1 VKSGRYI
8 QTVIVSQ
15 NRNTSRDSNG
25 GCAESGGINSN
36 YNSKER
42 KSMNDLDSGIEK
54 LYQDYWAIHAEKL
67 EKHAPLEVA
76 AVLLAQAMSMY
87 KTVLDHDDY
96 NKMVDDIGR
105 MRDQIKTLTPKQG
118 NYH

>member
-1 VKSGRYI
+1 M
-8 QTVIVSQ
+8 
-15 NRNTSRDSNG
+15 NG
-25 GCAESGGINSN
+25 DINSN

-42 KSMNDLDSGIEK
+42 KSMNDLDSGIEE

-67 EKHAPLEVA
+67 AKHAPIEVA
-76 AVLLAQAMSMY
+76 AVLLAQAMTMY
-87 KTVLDHDDY
+87 KTILDHDDY

-105 MRDQIKTLTPKQG
+105 MRDQIKTLTPLQG

>member
-1 VKSGRYI
+1 M
-8 QTVIVSQ
+8 
-15 NRNTSRDSNG
+15 NG
-25 GCAESGGINSN
+25 DINN
-36 YNSKER
+36 MNNSEEK
-42 KSMNDLDSGIEK
+42 KSMNNLDSGIEE

-87 KTVLDHDDY
+87 KTILNHDDY
-96 NKMVDDIGR
+96 NKIVDDIGR
-105 MRDQIKTLTPKQG
+105 MRDQIKTLTPEQG